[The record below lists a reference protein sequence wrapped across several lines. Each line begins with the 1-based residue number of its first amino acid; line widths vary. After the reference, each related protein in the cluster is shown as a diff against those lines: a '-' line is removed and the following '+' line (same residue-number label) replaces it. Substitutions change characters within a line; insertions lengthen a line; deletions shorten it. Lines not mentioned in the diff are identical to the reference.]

1 MSPVSFDPEVLNLHH
16 STVEDDFGS
25 LVSRVPI
32 HLIVMQIRKDPIFRL
47 L

>member
-16 STVEDDFGS
+16 STVEYDFRS
-25 LVSRVPI
+25 LVVSHVQY
-32 HLIVMQIRKDPIFRL
+32 IVMQIRRDSIFRL